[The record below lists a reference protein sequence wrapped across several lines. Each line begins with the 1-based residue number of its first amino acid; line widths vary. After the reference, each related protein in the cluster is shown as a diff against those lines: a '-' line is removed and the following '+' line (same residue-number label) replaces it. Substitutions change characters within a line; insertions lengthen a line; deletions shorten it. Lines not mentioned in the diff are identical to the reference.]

1 SRMQLCRRVARC
13 LLLLAVVTAAAGSAA
28 RHDKSV
34 ITSLATKWAATSLV
48 AEASEFIGK
57 ENNASYF
64 KYVGNVAE
72 ASGTADWASLSTEK
86 RYELAIKAATPL
98 LSHSALDLLK
108 FSLSI
113 RTFSPA
119 VQLFQQVGDEYS
131 SLSCPAFFDVH
142 GVTGCTAKELEAAVD
157 MADKGIPAELLSVDH
172 VLSFAVDA
180 KPLTIIVYGE
190 LGSPSWLALHAAAK
204 SAARQQKG
212 LYVHRHFSREVTSER
227 VALSGYGVELAIKNT
242 EYKAE
247 DDSNK
252 KDEGPQEDEEDL
264 HGFNIKLLKQLHPS
278 EQEALSSMR
287 MHLKEIEELAPLK
300 QWQVQNLDFQAAQ
313 KIVDADGQEALTV
326 LKELSQNF
334 PLHGRS
340 LSSQQIDDALRAEV
354 ESNQEALGELGM
366 EAGSTSLYVNG
377 ISMEVDSL
385 DLFQL
390 VDTLKQE
397 EKLATGFYDM
407 GVKSD
412 YLPMLAQ
419 MDLTDEKSS
428 YAVDYRLAEPV
439 FVNNL
444 DSDKKYKQWGN
455 SVRLMLQPYYPGM
468 IRPIARNLFT
478 LVSIIDPSDSTS
490 RDLVQSMY
498 MFQKHD
504 VPLRLGLVFSV
515 TDDPAISGRNDAGVA
530 ALNLFNY
537 VKDNYDV
544 GQAIQALAKVF
555 QQLGDG
561 FSAEGVKAFFA
572 ASYRGDYDEVFGPDS
587 EFGAGRS
594 IGREFLAKTAIGDAP
609 KVLVN
614 GYILEDAGIKSDKFE
629 ESVMMEVMR
638 ISPKIQRAVMSGKLT
653 DKMNV
658 GNWVLEQ
665 GDVMP
670 RLNRRILDAPS
681 TKRFLDLTDTTACAA
696 KSLSDYARLSE
707 GKKAGCVA
715 ERMRYVQRGE
725 EDAATRQV
733 TVWVTT
739 DLETP
744 EGRAVLYSALKHVKH
759 SNRARI
765 GLMLN
770 PSDVSSACRPSSI
783 SFLVHAALRTLPV
796 EKAKLFVPKLLKEE
810 NVVRLADGSATLEEL
825 AVGGMDVAAFLKE
838 KTLFDCERIKMES
851 SFAREV
857 VGLAGGDR
865 ALVVNGLVIGPLA
878 EGETMGDED
887 MGLVEKLVVGRGAQ
901 TITKYVDDK
910 WKIQRR
916 HGKASDMVLRASSLI
931 GKYAAA
937 RKRVTVTLP
946 SEKHSVVHLAAEDTT
961 RAAASVVAVVDPLS
975 RPAQKLASVLELLRS
990 AVNCNMKLV
999 MNPKAKLSEL
1009 PLKRF
1014 YRYVGSAEVSFD
1026 AEGKVSAPRA
1036 LFNGLPSKQ
1045 LLTMSVHPPDAWMI
1059 DSTSAKY
1066 DLDNIKME
1074 QVEQDVVA
1082 LFSLEHILLEGHCFD
1097 EASGSPPRGM
1107 QFLLG
1112 TPSAPATYD
1121 TIVMANLGYFQ
1132 LKAAPGA
1139 WQLRLREGRSRD
1151 IYKVTTHMHTEGET
1165 EGGEVIRVLIDSF
1178 SGRVIRLRVS
1188 KREGM
1193 EAESLL
1199 SDAGAEEGGGG
1210 SIWDTLQNSL
1220 GGAVQE
1226 KFETINVFSLASGH
1240 LYERFMRIM
1249 ILSVIKN
1256 TKAPVKFWLLK
1267 NYLSPQ
1273 FKESLPLMAAA
1284 YGFEYSLVEYK
1295 WPRWLHA
1302 QKEKHRIMWAYKILF
1317 LDVLFP
1323 LDLHKVIFVDADQVV
1338 RSDLLELMNLDL
1350 DGAPYGYTPFCESRK
1365 EMDGFRFWKQGYWAN
1380 HLAGRKYHISALYVI
1395 DLKKFRQIAA
1405 GDRLRGQYQGL
1416 SSDPN
1421 SLSNL
1426 DQDLPNNM
1434 IHQVRIKS
1442 LPQEWLWCETWCDDG
1457 SKKAA
1462 KTIDLCNNPQTKEPK
1477 LESAMRIIPEWR
1489 EYDAEIKRVIGGES
1503 RGTGS
1508 SGDSGEKGAD
1518 SREEQ
1523 EHEEL

>member
-1 SRMQLCRRVARC
+1 SRMRLDQRFARC
-13 LLLLAVVTAAAGSAA
+13 LLLLAVGAAAVAVA
-28 RHDKSV
+28 DKSV

-48 AEASEFIGK
+48 AETSEFIGR

-64 KYVGNVAE
+64 KYVGNVAD
-72 ASGTADWASLSTEK
+72 AVAGVDWASLSAEK
-86 RYELAIKAATPL
+86 RYDLALKAATPL
-98 LSHSALDLLK
+98 LSQSALDLLK
-108 FSLSI
+108 FTLSI
-113 RTFSPA
+113 RAFSPA
-119 VQLFQQVGDEYS
+119 VQLFQQVGEEYAS
-131 SLSCPAFFDVH
+131 ISCAAFFDVH
-142 GVTGCTAKELEAAVD
+142 GVTGCTASELDAAVKK
-157 MADKGIPAELLSVDH
+157 AEKSTPVELLSVDH

-190 LGSPSWLALHAAAK
+190 LGSPAWLALHGAAK

-252 KDEGPQEDEEDL
+252 KDEGVQEDETDL

-278 EQEALSSMR
+278 DSEALSALR

-300 QWQVQNLDFQAAQ
+300 QWQVQNLAYQAAQ
-313 KIVDADGQEALTV
+313 KIVDADGQEAITV

-340 LSSQQIDDALRAEV
+340 LSSQQIDDAMRAEV

-390 VDTLKQE
+390 IDTLKQE
-397 EKLATGFYDM
+397 EKLATGFFDM

-419 MDLTDEKSS
+419 MDLTDEKAS

-439 FVNNL
+439 FLNNL

-468 IRPIARNLFT
+468 IRPIARNFFT
-478 LVSIIDPSDSTS
+478 LVAVIDPTDATS
-490 RDLVQSMY
+490 RDLIQSMY
-498 MFQKHD
+498 MFTKHD

-515 TDDPAISGRNDAGVA
+515 SDDPAISGRNDAGVA

-544 GQAIQALAKVF
+544 MQAIQALAKVF
-555 QQLGDG
+555 SQLGDK
-561 FSAEGVKAFFA
+561 FSTEGVKSFFT
-572 ASYRGDYDEVFGPDS
+572 ASYRGDYDEVFGPES
-587 EFGAGRS
+587 EYGAGRNT
-594 IGREFLAKTAIGDAP
+594 GREFLAKTAIGDAP

-614 GYILEDAGIKSDKFE
+614 GYILEDSGITSDKFE

-638 ISPKIQRAVMSGKLT
+638 ITPKIQRAVMSGKLT

-670 RLNRRILDAPS
+670 RLNKRVLDAPA
-681 TKRFLDLTDTTACAA
+681 TKRYLDLTDTTPCTV
-696 KSLSDYARLSE
+696 KSLSDFARLSDA
-707 GKKAGCVA
+707 KKAGCVA
-715 ERMRYVQRGE
+715 ERVRYVQRGE
-725 EDAATRQV
+725 EDAATRPV

-744 EGRAVLYSALKHVKH
+744 EGRAVLYAALKHVKH

-765 GLMLN
+765 GLVLN
-770 PSDVSSACRPSSI
+770 PADLAAACKPNSI
-783 SFLVHAALRTLPV
+783 SFLAHATLRTLPV

-810 NVVRLADGSATLEEL
+810 NVAKLLDGSASLEDL
-825 AVGGMDVAAFLKE
+825 AVSGMDVAAFRKE
-838 KTLFDCERIKMES
+838 KSLFDCERVKMEA
-851 SFAREV
+851 SFARDV
-857 VGLAGGDR
+857 VGLAAGDR

-878 EGETMGDED
+878 ADETLGDED
-887 MGLVEKLVVGRGAQ
+887 IGLVEKLVVGRGAQ
-901 TITKYVDDK
+901 TIAKYVDEK
-910 WKIQRR
+910 WKVQRR
-916 HGKASDMVLRASSLI
+916 HGKASDMVLRASSLV
-931 GKYAAA
+931 GKYAAP
-937 RKRVTVTLP
+937 RKRVALALP
-946 SEKHSVVHLAAEDTT
+946 GEKHSVVHLAAEDAT

-975 RPAQKLASVLELLRS
+975 RPAQKLASILELLRA

-1014 YRYVGSAEVSFD
+1014 YRYVGSAEVAFD
-1026 AEGKVSAPRA
+1026 AEGNVSPPRA
-1036 LFNGLPSKQ
+1036 LFTGLPSKQ
-1045 LLTMSVHPPDAWMI
+1045 LLTLSMHPPDAWMI
-1059 DSTSAKY
+1059 DCAAARY

-1074 QVEQDVVA
+1074 QVEQDVIA
-1082 LFSLEHILLEGHCFD
+1082 SFSLEHILLEGHCFD
-1097 EASGSPPRGM
+1097 EASGSPPRGL

-1112 TPSAPATYD
+1112 TPSAPARYD

-1139 WQLRLREGRSRD
+1139 WQLRLREGRSKD

-1165 EGGEVIRVLIDSF
+1165 ESGEAIRVLIDSF
-1178 SGRVIRLRVS
+1178 SGRVIRLKVS

-1199 SDAGAEEGGGG
+1199 SESGQEEAGG

-1220 GGAVQE
+1220 GGSAVQE
-1226 KFETINVFSLASGH
+1226 KYETINVFSLASGH

-1284 YGFEYSLVEYK
+1284 YGFEYELVEYK

-1457 SKKAA
+1457 SKRSA

-1489 EYDAEIKRVIGGES
+1489 EYDAEIKRVIGGKVQDIS
-1503 RGTGS
+1503 NS
-1508 SGDSGEKGAD
+1508 K
-1518 SREEQ
+1518 EEQ
-1523 EHEEL
+1523 EEKEEHEEL